1 MTILASENLAI
12 ANTLVSTIVNSVFEN
27 GPPGVYKTFAQVL
40 PCSGTSIEL
49 VVVDGVGQVREWIG
63 AKQYQNFRAYRK
75 NVVLRKWEHTF
86 EIERVLVDNDQ
97 SGAVGQRINTLGKRL
112 EQTYDKILVD
122 AFLANSITG
131 YDGSALLADAHANVN
146 GTTYDNLTTAALSHA
161 EFKTGMQVIELSTD
175 EAGSP
180 LGFYGRKLLVGP
192 SQRRVGMEVTGSTRL
207 VSMNTSGAENA
218 TSSVIATGA
227 YENYL
232 GGSVELIV
240 SPRITGLQ
248 WLLFDDSKPGC
259 SPYILGE
266 FRKPMIVSQTDMDSP
281 ARFENDVYR
290 WSLEADL
297 SPVPG
302 AWQTSYGS
310 VSA

>member
-12 ANTLVSTIVNSVFEN
+12 ANTTVITAVNSVFEN
-27 GPPGVYKTFAQVL
+27 GPPGVYKTMTMVTPA
-40 PCSGTSIEL
+40 SGTSIEI

-63 AKQYQNFRAYRK
+63 PKQYQNFRAYRK
-75 NVVLRKWEHTF
+75 NVVLRKWEYTF
-86 EIERVLVDNDQ
+86 ELDRVLVDQDQ
-97 SGAVGQRINTLGKRL
+97 SGAVGQRINTLKNRL
-112 EQTYDKILVD
+112 EQTYDKIIID

-161 EFKTGMQVIELSTD
+161 EFKTGMQVLELSTD

-192 SQRRVGMEVTGSTRL
+192 AQRRVGMEVTGSTRL
-207 VSMNTSGAENA
+207 VSISSSGTENA
-218 TSSVIATGA
+218 TSSVVATGA

-240 SPRITGLQ
+240 SPRITGNQ

-259 SPYILGE
+259 MPYILAE
-266 FRKPMIVSQTDMDSP
+266 FQKPYIVSQTDLDAP

-290 WSLEADL
+290 WSLEAYL

-310 VSA
+310 VTA